1 MINYQSQEQY
11 FKLLLLRTYTG
22 RSTEHLELM
31 NIIVLN
37 TSLSERKEINHEPS
51 DGVSE
56 NVQVIIIITYSI
68 PTPGYLIRSQL
79 SSNSLTKNVPFC
91 HISTDRR
98 SRLSTTHRLLM
109 KFLEVFFQLQSIL
122 AVNTSRFLHLGRLT
136 PFRVQDHNYRCP

>member
-1 MINYQSQEQY
+1 MSQPDDKNYQSQEQY

-68 PTPGYLIRSQL
+68 PTPG
-79 SSNSLTKNVPFC
+79 
-91 HISTDRR
+91 
-98 SRLSTTHRLLM
+98 
-109 KFLEVFFQLQSIL
+109 
-122 AVNTSRFLHLGRLT
+122 
-136 PFRVQDHNYRCP
+136 